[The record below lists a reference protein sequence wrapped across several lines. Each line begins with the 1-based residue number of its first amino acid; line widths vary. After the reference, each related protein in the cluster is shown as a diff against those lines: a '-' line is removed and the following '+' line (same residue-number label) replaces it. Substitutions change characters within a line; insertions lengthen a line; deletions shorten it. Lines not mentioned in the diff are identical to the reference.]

1 MHETDL
7 SLTSPRPEVS
17 VYEDGESSLPLE
29 SSFVD
34 DMPYIDLEEVPDP
47 LLTSSSLF
55 APSSTSTP
63 ISTNINALALHAST
77 LPLAQCTRL
86 EMGELYRGDV
96 LDDDF
101 PTWSK
106 ERILVE
112 SHLEEAPFEELC
124 DDSLVVGA
132 VPNIDHID
140 PICTKPLDS
149 TPTSSPLLPA
159 NPSPCHAFHES
170 LGNISGFHSSVD
182 AYCTYLEDVP
192 RKIM

>member
-1 MHETDL
+1 LHETDL

-96 LDDDF
+96 TVLEYDF
-101 PTWSK
+101 STWSK
-106 ERILVE
+106 EPILVE
-112 SHLEEAPFEELC
+112 PHLEEALSTSC
-124 DDSLVVGA
+124 VMRVSWLVPHLVWT
-132 VPNIDHID
+132 I
-140 PICTKPLDS
+140 S
-149 TPTSSPLLPA
+149 T
-159 NPSPCHAFHES
+159 
-170 LGNISGFHSSVD
+170 
-182 AYCTYLEDVP
+182 
-192 RKIM
+192 